1 MGCCGAVSNNE
12 FIIDIDK
19 REKFINNFFNKD
31 FKSSNEPEERSGV
44 FIKTQTKKMKIS
56 KKSIYI
62 EVEINLTVKSEDPN
76 DYSNSFWFLM
86 DCEVNKL
93 KSKEIYIDDIKVDD
107 STFEIDEYN
116 IKIKYEKLF
125 NGQIRKVKVIQEIDK
140 KLTNYSY
147 HKLILN
153 KKDVLVKFL
162 IYGEDIKI
170 DDITNKNYILDKKLN
185 LAYFEGKTTSETVL
199 THGYINYS
207 RIINYQIYKYIPE
220 FIKKEEEIIKSK
232 KDNNEQNSINVLAIY
247 KKINI
252 TDYGQEVDEIYKI
265 LLLNYN
271 GGTISTTISH
281 GLMKDTKF
289 DVELVELN
297 GMEIKTDYTKE
308 NSSIKINNFGASN
321 NQFAEIHMKY
331 KYYTNKDKSILRQ
344 ESIITTGVKNTYCNI
359 ILNFPDDYV
368 VLSSKEIFLKN
379 PKYNNLYFYNGISN
393 EEELHELF
401 KFCFKKASWDIQQE
415 FTLEANNNIEQCTFL
430 MNRLYKG
437 GNLKETE
444 FEVIRE
450 GEFIDNEKEDQYIFN
465 YKDLKT
471 NKTTIEFKL
480 KVENSTSGYKF
491 IEKKELITK
500 IPEEDKKFFKD
511 LSDKIIKEDKS
522 NFPIYKKLGRWVY
535 NYLKY
540 DLSYYGE
547 DFTAREIYNN
557 KSGICKHYTL
567 LYNTLLV
574 SQGIDAI
581 NITGYALDITENNI
595 MKENETNK
603 KIPNEPNTL
612 TSSRHDWTLA
622 KIKGEWIPLDATWNM
637 FDKNLPITHIFQNY
651 GNVFLRTRSNS
662 DNLVDNKITKEV
674 IKYIKNKK

>member
-1 MGCCGAVSNNE
+1 
-12 FIIDIDK
+12 
-19 REKFINNFFNKD
+19 
-31 FKSSNEPEERSGV
+31 
-44 FIKTQTKKMKIS
+44 MKIS
-56 KKSIYI
+56 NNSIYI
-62 EVEINLTVKSEDPN
+62 EDEYILTVKSEDPN
-76 DYSNSFWFLM
+76 DYSDSFRFLM
-86 DCEVNKL
+86 DYEVNKL
-93 KSKEIYIDDIKVDD
+93 KSKKIFIDDKEVKEVDD
-107 STFEIDEYN
+107 SNFEINGQN
-116 IKIKYEKLF
+116 IKIKYEKLY
-125 NGQIRKVKVIQEIDK
+125 NGQIRKVKVIQEIEK

-147 HKLILN
+147 HKLILQ
-153 KKDVLVKFL
+153 KDVLFKFL
-162 IYGEDIKI
+162 IYGEEDIKI
-170 DDITNKNYILDKKLN
+170 DDISNKNYEFKKELN
-185 LAYFEGKTTSETVL
+185 LAYFEDKTTSEII
-199 THGYINYS
+199 YINYPK
-207 RIINYQIYKYIPE
+207 IFNYQIYKYIPDFKE
-220 FIKKEEEIIKSK
+220 KEEGIIKNK
-232 KDNNEQNSINVLAIY
+232 NNNEKDLDAILAIY
-247 KKINI
+247 KQINI

-265 LLLNYN
+265 KLLNYS

-331 KYYTNKDKSILRQ
+331 KYYTNEDKSILRQ
-344 ESIITTGVKNTYCNI
+344 ESIITTGVKNTYCYIKLNI
-359 ILNFPDDYV
+359 PDNYV
-368 VLSSKEIFLKN
+368 VVSSNEIFQKS
-379 PKYNNLYFYNGISN
+379 PGCNNKYFYKGISN

-415 FTLEANNNIEQCTFL
+415 FTLEANNNIKQCAFS

-437 GNLKETE
+437 GNLKEKE
-444 FEVIRE
+444 FKVIKE

-540 DLSYYGE
+540 DLSYYGKK
-547 DFTAREIYNN
+547 FTAREIFNN

-674 IKYIKNKK
+674 IKYIKN